1 MAVTRVTYCTR
12 EMVKRALDIKET
24 ARTDG
29 QVDRAIEAASD
40 TIDGG
45 ATGANRGAGIL
56 KRRFYPEVATRY
68 FDWPN
73 RQYARS
79 WRLWLDQY
87 ELVDVTELTA
97 GGVTIAS
104 SDYFLRP
111 DDGPPYTHVEINL
124 GGSAAFGSGDT
135 HQRAIAIDGTWA
147 GCAATTAAAG
157 SLAGALDDAASV
169 VAVTDSALI
178 GVGDLVQVDEERMLV
193 TSKSML
199 DTGVN
204 IDAGDSL
211 TAAASDVSITMS
223 TTTNAP
229 TVDEVILIGSER
241 MLVVDV
247 AGSVLT
253 VKRAWDGLVLAAHA
267 GGADIYAPRTLNVV
281 RGAYGTTA
289 ATHTDST
296 AVGRHIVPGL
306 VRDLALGLALVQL
319 LGEQAGYART
329 AGTGDNQREVTGRGL
344 AQLRKD
350 CIAAYG
356 RKARIRGI

>member
-1 MAVTRVTYCTR
+1 
-12 EMVKRALDIKET
+12 MVKRALDIKET

-40 TIDGG
+40 AIDGG

-56 KRRFYPEVATRY
+56 KRRFYPEVATRS

-79 WRLWLDQY
+79 WRLWLDQH
-87 ELVDVTELTA
+87 ELVAVASLIA
-97 GGVTIAS
+97 GGVNIAP
-104 SDYFLRP
+104 SDLVLYP
-111 DDGPPYTHVEINL
+111 SDGPPYNRVEIDL
-124 GGSAAFGSGDT
+124 DSSAAFSSGAT
-135 HQRAIAIDGTWA
+135 HQRSIAIAGTWA
-147 GCAATTAAAG
+147 GCTADTAAAG
-157 SLAGALDDAASV
+157 TLAGGIDASQTGV
-169 VAVTDSALI
+169 GVTDSALI
-178 GVGDLVQVDEERMLV
+178 GVGDLVQVDSERMLV
-193 TSKSML
+193 TSKRML

-211 TAAASDVSITMS
+211 TAAASDVSIVMS

-229 TVDEVILIGSER
+229 TVDEVILVGSER

-253 VKRAWDGLVLAAHA
+253 VKRAWDGSVLATHA
-267 GGADIYAPRTLNVV
+267 PGAGIYAPRTLTVV

-289 ATHTDST
+289 AAHSNSA
-296 AVGRHIVPGL
+296 AVSRHVVPGL
-306 VRDLALGLALVQL
+306 VRDLSLGLALVQL

-329 AGTGDNQREVTGRGL
+329 AGTGENQREVTGRGL
-344 AQLRKD
+344 VQLRKD
-350 CIAAYG
+350 AYAAYG
-356 RKARIRGI
+356 RKARIRGV